1 MPDPSSYGDSQVQAS
16 LETDHLDINTLYG
29 RENGYEGG
37 VGQYFGGYDQPSSG
51 ADLAAQQQAFV
62 EASTYAG
69 PKEVEAAAEHLD
81 FSYLTDEQKRLAGI
95 EVAFDES
102 LELDPAAAEVKQED
116 EVEGFDETAGE
127 EIETSTV

>member
-1 MPDPSSYGDSQVQAS
+1 MLPPRAAHPLVNLQAM
-16 LETDHLDINTLYG
+16 
-29 RENGYEGG
+29 
-37 VGQYFGGYDQPSSG
+37 
-51 ADLAAQQQAFV
+51 
-62 EASTYAG
+62 
-69 PKEVEAAAEHLD
+69 EAAAEHLD

-127 EIETSTV
+127 ELETSTA